1 MRALLGLSAWL
12 IYVFLL
18 APIVVIVGASFT
30 AGNFIVFPPAG
41 LSLRW
46 YGTALSDPGFRDSLW
61 LSLVEA
67 LIVAGLTLVLV
78 IPAVIGTARRR
89 FAGSA
94 ALVSFYQMPLTIPR
108 VVLAAALLGFF
119 GAIGLRGSLT
129 ALVLAHTIIACP
141 LAFWILQA
149 GFAEQSIQLERAA
162 IVLGARP
169 LKAFLSITLR
179 LALPAVVAAGMF
191 AFIAA
196 FDDVPIALFLSSP
209 TLVTLPVRIY
219 NFVDQSLTPV
229 VVAASSLLIFI
240 VCAVVAVVDR
250 TVGLARAFGVKEAR

>member
-1 MRALLGLSAWL
+1 
-12 IYVFLL
+12 
-18 APIVVIVGASFT
+18 
-30 AGNFIVFPPAG
+30 
-41 LSLRW
+41 
-46 YGTALSDPGFRDSLW
+46 
-61 LSLVEA
+61 
-67 LIVAGLTLVLV
+67 
-78 IPAVIGTARRR
+78 
-89 FAGSA
+89 
-94 ALVSFYQMPLTIPR
+94 

-119 GAIGLRGSLT
+119 AAIGLRGSMIG
-129 ALVLAHTIIACP
+129 LVLSHTIIACP

-240 VCAVVAVVDR
+240 VCIVVAVVDR
-250 TVGLARAFGVKEAR
+250 TVGLARAFGVKEMR